1 VKRHYFIGQFNWG
14 DQVVKCLDTE
24 IIHQIKDVLKIKI
37 GEEVVLCDGKGKAVV
52 VKLEKMDKKSLE
64 FSLIN
69 FLPAKKDNKQVI
81 LCAAMLKRDSFEW
94 LLQKAVEVG
103 VDEIVPIISERTVK
117 IGSNE
122 KRWQKIIKEAAEQ
135 SERQILPKLNN
146 PLSLKEALK
155 TKNSKVMFFD
165 PSGIGV
171 DKIKTQDKNITVF
184 IGPEGGWS
192 DNEIQQAQTAGVEVI
207 NLGDNILRGE
217 TAGVVAVY
225 LAKNI
230 F

>member
-1 VKRHYFIGQFNWG
+1 MKRHYFIGQFNWG
-14 DQVVKCLDTE
+14 DQMIECLDTE
-24 IIHQIKDVLKIKI
+24 IIHQVKDVLKINI
-37 GEEVVLCDGKGKAVV
+37 GEEVVLCDGAGKAAVV
-52 VKLEKMDKKSLE
+52 ILKQIDKKTAQ
-64 FSLIN
+64 FSIVNL
-69 FLPAKKDNKQVI
+69 LPVKKVDKQII

-103 VDEIVPIISERTVK
+103 VDEIVPILSERTVK

-135 SERQILPKLNN
+135 SERQVLPKLHTAQ
-146 PLSLKEALK
+146 SFKDALK
-155 TKNSKVMFFD
+155 ANDGKIIFFD
-165 PSGIGV
+165 PIGGKTDQIKVV
-171 DKIKTQDKNITVF
+171 DKKITLF

-192 DNEIQQAQTAGVEVI
+192 EGELKQAQVAEAQMVS
-207 NLGDNILRGE
+207 LGDTILRGE

-225 LAKNI
+225 LAKHI

>member
-1 VKRHYFIGQFNWG
+1 MKRHYFIGQFNWG
-14 DQVVKCLDTE
+14 NQVIECLDTE
-24 IIHQIKDVLKIKI
+24 IIHQVKDVLKINI
-37 GEEVVLCDGKGKAVV
+37 GEEVVLCDGAGKAAVTTL
-52 VKLEKMDKKSLE
+52 KQIDKKTAQ
-64 FSLIN
+64 FSIVNL
-69 FLPAKKDNKQVI
+69 LPIKKADKQII

-103 VDEIVPIISERTVK
+103 VDEIVPILSERTVK

-135 SERQILPKLNN
+135 SERQVLPKLHAVQT
-146 PLSLKEALK
+146 LKDALK
-155 TKNSKVMFFD
+155 ANDGKKIFFD
-165 PSGIGV
+165 PIGGKA
-171 DKIKTQDKNITVF
+171 DQIKVVEKNIMVF

-192 DNEIQQAQTAGVEVI
+192 EGEIKQAQAVEAQIV
-207 NLGDNILRGE
+207 NLGDTILRGE

-225 LAKNI
+225 LAKHI